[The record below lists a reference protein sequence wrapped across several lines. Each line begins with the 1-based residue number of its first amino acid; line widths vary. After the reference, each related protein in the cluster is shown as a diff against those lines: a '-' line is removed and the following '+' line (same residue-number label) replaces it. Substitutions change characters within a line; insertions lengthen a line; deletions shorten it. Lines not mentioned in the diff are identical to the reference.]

1 MGSNPT
7 LSATLASS
15 VWFSRPFS
23 GYHWPMGPIG
33 HTVVSTVIGASIWG
47 VTGSPA
53 AGGVALGVGV
63 LVDIDHSVDYYQEWV
78 KRRPHLVLKLF
89 HAWEYSIIGLLVLGF
104 IYYHPIL
111 LAATVVH
118 LGHLALDHYHHRPN
132 PLTYFISRRTWLRF
146 DARKIE
152 PGKRIRQ
159 SYEDFPNKLPLGRL
173 WEPWYRRKIE
183 PWFAARLTIAPE
195 DRVDESDR

>member
-1 MGSNPT
+1 MARGEVRKSRIKIEDLDT
-7 LSATLASS
+7 AAATDAKNHFGELLHR
-15 VWFSRPFS
+15 VVYSRIPVLVERH
-23 GYHWPMGPIG
+23 GQP
-33 HTVVSTVIGASIWG
+33 
-47 VTGSPA
+47 
-53 AGGVALGVGV
+53 VAV

-89 HAWEYSIIGLLVLGF
+89 HAWEYSIIGF

-111 LAATVVH
+111 LAATVAH
-118 LGHLALDHYHHRPN
+118 LGHVALDHYHHRPN